1 MLYALI
7 QDKIVVGKVVF
18 GIISHPH
25 DPKRTFVP
33 ELNCF
38 ASTSAETK
46 DVEIALKLNREYSI
60 ESDSD
65 YGEILVY
72 TGKYRDAWK

>member
-7 QDKIVVGKVVF
+7 QDKIVIGKVVF

-25 DPKRTFVP
+25 DPKKTFVP

-38 ASTSAETK
+38 ASTSSEARDIET
-46 DVEIALKLNREYSI
+46 ALKLNREYSI
-60 ESDSD
+60 ESDAD

-72 TGKYRDAWK
+72 SGKYRDL

>member
-1 MLYALI
+1 MLDALI
-7 QDKIVVGKVVF
+7 QDKIVIGKVVF

-25 DPKRTFVP
+25 DPKKTFVP

-38 ASTSAETK
+38 ASTSSEVCDIET
-46 DVEIALKLNREYSI
+46 ALKLNREYSI
-60 ESDSD
+60 ESDAD

-72 TGKYRDAWK
+72 SGKYRDL